1 METAVRTAGAIRM
14 RRIHL
19 TIALLIAI
27 MLLSLARGRIVGYLI
42 PAEVDL
48 DLSSGA
54 STETTAPKQLGQP
67 DDESAN
73 RSLPT
78 RSGDDSALET

>member
-1 METAVRTAGAIRM
+1 M

-27 MLLSLARGRIVGYLI
+27 MLLSLARGRIVAYLI
-42 PAEVDL
+42 PLEADL

-54 STETTAPKQLGQP
+54 PTESTTPEQMGQP
-67 DDESAN
+67 DDEYPKNMLPA
-73 RSLPT
+73 RST
-78 RSGDDSALET
+78 DHAALGT